1 MENKHWVI
9 YPSLNH
15 NNKCNVCSTNVVHN
29 YFYGE
34 LATVTDKT
42 VTVLVPP
49 ELQYYR
55 KNNKCNVC
63 STHVVHNCK
72 EATIPKYK
80 CLLLKDEFTYN
91 DVVSWY
97 KPYLKEYIKIYG
109 GTEMYFF
116 TADGIPMIGRVTN
129 QTTYG
134 VTLQVQ
140 FEQFGISRTFK
151 VRMEYNQ
158 IIPAVMIS
166 SYF

>member
-1 MENKHWVI
+1 MENNRWII
-9 YPSLNH
+9 YAALSR
-15 NNKCNVCSTNVVHN
+15 NNN
-29 YFYGE
+29 YFGGE

-49 ELQYYR
+49 ELQYYYR
-55 KNNKCNVC
+55 KNN
-63 STHVVHNCK
+63 NCK
-72 EATIPKYK
+72 EAVIPKYK

-91 DVVSWY
+91 DVVSWH

-140 FEQFGISRTFK
+140 FEQFGISRTFTVK
-151 VRMEYNQ
+151 REYNQ
-158 IIPAVMIS
+158 IIPVGMID
-166 SYF
+166 SYL

>member
-42 VTVLVPP
+42 VTVLVPHK
-49 ELQYYR
+49 LQKYY
-55 KNNKCNVC
+55 KNNN
-63 STHVVHNCK
+63 NCK
-72 EATIPKYK
+72 KAVVLKCK

>member
-1 MENKHWVI
+1 MKNNRWII
-9 YPSLNH
+9 YASLSR
-15 NNKCNVCSTNVVHN
+15 NNN
-29 YFYGE
+29 YFGGE

-49 ELQYYR
+49 ELQYYYR
-55 KNNKCNVC
+55 KSN
-63 STHVVHNCK
+63 NCK
-72 EATIPKYK
+72 EAVIPKYK

-91 DVVSWY
+91 DVVSWH

-151 VRMEYNQ
+151 VRREYNQ